1 MISMMTFCSDLQ
13 ELLKFKRVSKD
24 CVAKLCEDEWIME
37 FYQCLEKFKERIKD
51 NPKLDMICYDI
62 ENEKGI
68 SYASY
73 LRKCYEQ
80 AYLILMA
87 DMIISP
93 MDYLRPDIMP
103 EGLIVTPASDRDII
117 KVLRRVF
124 ETYLENMNKNNI
136 KKSYIVA
143 NKGDRVTIPY
153 NDIMYFESRNKK
165 VYLRHGNEELGF
177 YESMD
182 KLEKELASDFIRS
195 HRAYLINKIM
205 IRKICLG
212 DNCIQLKND
221 ITVPISRTYKENF
234 RGMNKWR
241 LIGMEV

>member
-87 DMIISP
+87 DMNISP
-93 MDYLRPDIMP
+93 MDYIRPDIMP

-143 NKGDRVTIPY
+143 NTNTMALGNV
-153 NDIMYFESRNKK
+153 KK
-165 VYLRHGNEELGF
+165 SLDEDEE
-177 YESMD
+177 
-182 KLEKELASDFIRS
+182 
-195 HRAYLINKIM
+195 
-205 IRKICLG
+205 
-212 DNCIQLKND
+212 
-221 ITVPISRTYKENF
+221 YKEVIIT
-234 RGMNKWR
+234 K
-241 LIGMEV
+241 EVADKIWDKYDIFAIR